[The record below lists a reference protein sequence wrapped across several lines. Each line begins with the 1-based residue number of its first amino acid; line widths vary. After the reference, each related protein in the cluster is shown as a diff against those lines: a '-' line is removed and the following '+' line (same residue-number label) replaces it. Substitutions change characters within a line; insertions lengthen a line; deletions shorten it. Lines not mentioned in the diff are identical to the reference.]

1 MDRFYQ
7 SLPALAGFA
16 VSVAPALKPTHE
28 ARRRGGDSIARR
40 ISAYDTYRLLYS
52 KSIMYYLSNHSR
64 STTPNN
70 YVNNSLLNHFSGRT
84 SCLNLNNQ

>member
-28 ARRRGGDSIARR
+28 ARRRGGDSIARQKQ
-40 ISAYDTYRLLYS
+40 ISNQ
-52 KSIMYYLSNHSR
+52 KHIFSR
-64 STTPNN
+64 GVLQN
-70 YVNNSLLNHFSGRT
+70 
-84 SCLNLNNQ
+84 